1 MDTIKV
7 PSTNPRF
14 SSSVWNFLWYFPA
27 FCKSNLSVLLYIY
40 KDATQIFDTVEPSQV
55 NSKFEISASKFAQI
69 APIQLIQLIQS
80 ILIRKNEKK
89 IGRAL

>member
-1 MDTIKV
+1 MFYLRSLV
-7 PSTNPRF
+7 
-14 SSSVWNFLWYFPA
+14 
-27 FCKSNLSVLLYIY
+27 
-40 KDATQIFDTVEPSQV
+40 PSQV